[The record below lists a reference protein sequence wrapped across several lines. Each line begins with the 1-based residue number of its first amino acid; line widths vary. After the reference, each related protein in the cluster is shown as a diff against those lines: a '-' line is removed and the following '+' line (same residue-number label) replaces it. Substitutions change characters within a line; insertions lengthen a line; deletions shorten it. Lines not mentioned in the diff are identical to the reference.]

1 MPWLQPSIPWQG
13 STALSAHASREGAR
27 QAEKRAASQ
36 TVRLLELY
44 AQYGPLTDADAA
56 RHLGV
61 ERTSINAR
69 RVPLVTRG
77 IVVAVDTVPSTRGGG
92 RNTRW
97 GLKQA

>member
-1 MPWLQPSIPWQG
+1 MPWLAQELPWQG
-13 STALSAHASREGAR
+13 STPLSAHTSREGA
-27 QAEKRAASQ
+27 QKAQKRAASQ

-44 AQYGPLTDADAA
+44 AQYGPLTDAEAA

-61 ERTSINAR
+61 ERTSVNAR

-77 IVVAVDTVPSTRGGG
+77 VVVAVDTVPSTRGGG

-97 GLKQA
+97 GLAQA